1 VLQAESL
8 VTGQLLIELSFRP
21 DTEPVLRGGDNAPYP
36 EIPTI
41 RSTIQEML
49 AKIRTFIN
57 DLGEGL
63 DPKEIG
69 PRVQNILRGV
79 DELVNSEDLRASLAG
94 VNSMINTEET
104 QELTA
109 TLQTTLKEIGS
120 AASDADIL
128 IKNIDSKLGTLDT
141 DFKPVIDKLVA
152 VLDEAQATLAAAKV
166 QLQGESVQVYELGL
180 MLKEVEGAA
189 RALREFL
196 DYLEQHPESLI
207 KGKQQ

>member
-1 VLQAESL
+1 
-8 VTGQLLIELSFRP
+8 
-21 DTEPVLRGGDNAPYP
+21 
-36 EIPTI
+36 
-41 RSTIQEML
+41 
-49 AKIRTFIN
+49 
-57 DLGEGL
+57 
-63 DPKEIG
+63 
-69 PRVQNILRGV
+69 
-79 DELVNSEDLRASLAG
+79 
-94 VNSMINTEET
+94 MINTEET
-104 QELTA
+104 QELTT

-152 VLDEAQATLAAAKV
+152 VLDEAQATLAAAKS
-166 QLQGESVQVYELGL
+166 QLQGESVQVYQLGV

-196 DYLEQHPESLI
+196 DYLEQHPEALL